1 MHVRGSVVAG
11 GPGGDSLGLP
21 MEPREGREVA
31 RARVEAK
38 RAAQAAGS
46 PFARDYAARAARK
59 AQEPTPAPVQQG
71 EEYSTSPDLVEPAPP
86 AVVSPSEV
94 PVTPKPVPVPVEAAR
109 LRLRQLAAPAP
120 KPSPVPKPKPAPKPA
135 PVPRRSRVD
144 AGGIVQDYLDG
155 KTIAQIASAR
165 GHTNTTV
172 RNLLKATPG
181 VTMRDDRATHSGG
194 QKKIDDPALV
204 ELVRALYVDK
214 ELTQTEVGARLGMGA
229 KGVQGVMARNNIP
242 ARPDVVGSG
251 LVYSKQGQST
261 LALLK
266 QRMTDAGVTPAE
278 LRAWAGNNGIPVS
291 PTGIPG
297 QAVLDAYLQA
307 TAERDAAAVDAIV
320 ELCHV
325 MSTGLQ
331 EMSQA
336 LVKFSTALAAT
347 QRAGVRGSE

>member
-1 MHVRGSVVAG
+1 MLVRGSVVAG

-21 MEPREGREVA
+21 MEPREGREAA

-59 AQEPTPAPVQQG
+59 AQEPTPASVQQ
-71 EEYSTSPDLVEPAPP
+71 EEERFTSPDLVEPAPP
-86 AVVSPSEV
+86 AVVTPAEV
-94 PVTPKPVPVPVEAAR
+94 PVTAKPVPVPVETAPVTEP
-109 LRLRQLAAPAP
+109 APAP
-120 KPSPVPKPKPAPKPA
+120 TPKPKPAPNPKPA
-135 PVPRRSRVD
+135 PAPRRSRVD

-242 ARPDVVGSG
+242 ARLDVVNSG
-251 LVYSKQGQST
+251 LVYSKAGQST
-261 LALLK
+261 LTQLK

-278 LRAWAGNNGIPVS
+278 LRAWAGNNGISVS

-307 TAERDAAAVDAIV
+307 VAPQDTAAVDAIV

-325 MSTGLQ
+325 VSTGLH

-336 LVKFSTALAAT
+336 VVKFSTALAAA
-347 QRAGVRGSE
+347 QRARQSKSE

>member
-21 MEPREGREVA
+21 MEPREGREAA

-59 AQEPTPAPVQQG
+59 AQEPTPAPVQQ
-71 EEYSTSPDLVEPAPP
+71 EEYSTSPDLVEPAPS
-86 AVVSPSEV
+86 AVVAPVEV
-94 PVTPKPVPVPVEAAR
+94 PVMPKPVPVPVEAAPVA
-109 LRLRQLAAPAP
+109 QTAPASTP
-120 KPSPVPKPKPAPKPA
+120 KPSLAPKPKPAPKPA
-135 PVPRRSRVD
+135 PAPRRSRVD

-194 QKKIDDPALV
+194 QKKVDDPALV

-214 ELTQTEVGARLGMGA
+214 ELTQTEVGARLGMSA
-229 KGVQGVMARNNIP
+229 KGVQGVMTRNNIP
-242 ARPDVVGSG
+242 ARPDVINSG

-261 LALLK
+261 LTQLK

-307 TAERDAAAVDAIV
+307 ETSKAPVDVKPLTELIRVASIACRELAAVAEEFSKALSAIN
-320 ELCHV
+320 
-325 MSTGLQ
+325 
-331 EMSQA
+331 
-336 LVKFSTALAAT
+336 
-347 QRAGVRGSE
+347 RGEGE